1 MIHIILLEPE
11 IPQNTGNI
19 SRTCAVTGAHLHLIG
34 PMGFSI
40 EDKWL
45 KRAGLDYWDQLTV
58 TTYDSWADFKAK
70 HPDVRPWMA
79 SSKAAH
85 NFCEVEYD
93 RQETWLLFGK
103 ETKGLPEE
111 LLEADP
117 EYTVRIPM
125 RPGARCLNLSN
136 AVAVVVYEVL
146 RQGDFAGLQDVGKL
160 GGCPSP

>member
-79 SSKAAH
+79 STKAAH
-85 NFCEVEYD
+85 KFCEVEYD

-103 ETKGLPEE
+103 ETRGLPEE

-146 RQGDFAGLQDVGKL
+146 RQGNFAGLQEVGKL